1 MNFVLIFDFDP
12 GDAVSPKFIFVFNYL
27 TAPPPRQLQATR
39 NSSYM
44 FWRLFGWS
52 AKICDF
58 QPEWH
63 FVFLFVLK
71 DLKREISRFVENG
84 FPIFRSSCWPDLAQG
99 SVCKQVCVVCSVQTS
114 QVGSKI
120 PNKWQQFASP
130 VTKSPSAI
138 LPSGNSE
145 VQKVIFALSNFENV
159 SKTLPKIGFWC
170 VV

>member
-1 MNFVLIFDFDP
+1 MIGWLDIQCEFCPYCWLWSRWCSQSKVYICFQLF
-12 GDAVSPKFIFVFNYL
+12 Y
-27 TAPPPRQLQATR
+27 TATTTATAS
-39 NSSYM
+39 NKEFFLYM

-99 SVCKQVCVVCSVQTS
+99 SVCKQVCVVCSVRVCANKSSGIEDS
-114 QVGSKI
+114 QQVTAIRIARHKVTQCNPPVRKLGSPESDFCTFKL
-120 PNKWQQFASP
+120 W
-130 VTKSPSAI
+130 
-138 LPSGNSE
+138 E
-145 VQKVIFALSNFENV
+145 
-159 SKTLPKIGFWC
+159 C
-170 VV
+170 